1 MITIDFETRS
11 TCDLK
16 KAGGYKYSL
25 DSTTQALCMAFK
37 WPDDD
42 ESYLWHPAFPHLGI
56 EECEL
61 SGEDP
66 EIVKAALDAL
76 FADIE
81 AGAEVEAHNSFFERC
96 IWTNIMHKRFG
107 WPLVNPKQWRC
118 SASRAAMCAI
128 PRDLDGA
135 TRALGLAVDKQKS
148 ADGKKLMLKMCK
160 PRKPTK
166 LQKQE
171 LVMQYGPFE
180 EDWPIL
186 WHEDREMLQGLFDYC
201 KQDVIAEE
209 ALSNTLPP
217 LPPEELELWLIDQE
231 INWRGVYFDA
241 QMVNQAL
248 EIIAEQTQILNDEL
262 YRVSEGNLKAGT
274 QRQALLKYVNAN
286 STLDLPDTKGKT
298 IKRALKN
305 EEAMATV
312 PDNIKRVLELC
323 VDINRS
329 STAKYK
335 GMRDKLVPDQ
345 RVRDM
350 LMYHGAGTG
359 RWTGKGIQPHN
370 FPRGSLKPKASFAA
384 AEIIR
389 TGDRELLEIMWE
401 PKLSVMEVLSSA
413 LRGAIMA
420 EPGKELIVADY
431 SSIEAR
437 VLIWLVN
444 DTKGLDVFFSGKDI
458 YIDMACSIY
467 HKQYHEIDKEGEER
481 RMGKQAILGL
491 GYQMGWSKFQFTLF
505 DSYDTVIS
513 DELAQTVVDAYRI
526 RYAKVKA
533 FWSHIEKC
541 AIRAVK
547 NKGKVVRCGEKL
559 LFKFS
564 NGFLRCKLPSGRVLY
579 YRDPKV
585 KKKTLPWGGTTDAL
599 TYMSVDGMT
608 KKWVRTDTY
617 GGKLTENVVQA
628 IARDFMGFA
637 IRGIHKHGKYDV
649 IASVHDE
656 LLAEAPEG
664 QGDYKEFEELMATL
678 PAWGKGCPVAAE
690 GWQGIRYRK

>member
-1 MITIDFETRS
+1 MRTIDFETRS
-11 TCDLK
+11 ACDLK

-25 DSTTQALCMAFK
+25 DKTTEVLCMAFK
-37 WPDDD
+37 WPAQAKAF
-42 ESYLWHPAFPHLGI
+42 LWHPAFPHLDI
-56 EECEL
+56 DECEL
-61 SGEDP
+61 SGDDP
-66 EIVKAALDAL
+66 STVKAALNQL
-76 FADIE
+76 FEEIE
-81 AGAEVEAHNSFFERC
+81 DGIEIEAHNSFFERC
-96 IWTNIMHKRFG
+96 IWTNIMHPKYN
-107 WPLVNPKQWRC
+107 WPMIKPRQWRC
-118 SASRAAMCAI
+118 SASRAAMCSI

-135 TRALGLAVDKQKS
+135 TKALGLPVDKQKS

-171 LVMQYGPFE
+171 LIKQYGPFE
-180 EDWPIL
+180 EDWPLL
-186 WHEDREMLQGLFDYC
+186 WHESREMLYGLFEYC
-201 KQDVIAEE
+201 KQDTISEE
-209 ALSNTLPP
+209 ALSNKLPP
-217 LPPEELELWLIDQE
+217 LPPNELELWFIDQE
-231 INWRGVYFDA
+231 INWRGVYFDE
-241 QMVNQAL
+241 QMVSKAL
-248 EIIAEQTQILNDEL
+248 EIIAEQTQILNAEL
-262 YRVSEGNLKAGT
+262 HKVSGGALKAGT
-274 QRQALLKYVNAN
+274 QRAALLKYVNTN
-286 STLDLPDTKGKT
+286 STLNLPDTKAKT
-298 IKRALKN
+298 IKRALANK
-305 EEAMATV
+305 EAMKTV
-312 PDNIKRVLELC
+312 TSEVKRVLELC
-323 VDINRS
+323 IDINRT

-335 GMRDKLVPDQ
+335 GMLARLVPDG

-370 FPRGSLKPKASFAA
+370 FPRGSLKGKDSATA
-384 AEIIR
+384 AEFIR
-389 TGDRELLEIMWE
+389 NGHREMIELLWG

-413 LRGAIMA
+413 LRAAIRA
-420 EPGKELIVADY
+420 EPGKDLVVADY

-444 DTKGLDVFFSGKDI
+444 DKKALDVFYQGKDI

-491 GYQMGWSKFQFTLF
+491 GYQMGWEKFQFTLF
-505 DSYDTVIS
+505 DSYDTIIS
-513 DELAQTVVDAYRI
+513 DSLSQTVVNAYRNK
-526 RYAKVKA
+526 YAKVKS
-533 FWSHIEKC
+533 FWSHINKC

-547 NKGKVVRCGEKL
+547 NKNKVVRCGDKL

-585 KKKTLPWGGTTDAL
+585 KKKTLPWGGVADTL
-599 TYMSVDGMT
+599 TYMSVDGKT
-608 KKWVRTDTY
+608 NKWVRTDTY

-637 IRGIHKHGKYDV
+637 IKGIHDHGKYDV

-656 LLAEAPEG
+656 LLAEAPG
-664 QGDYKEFEELMATL
+664 GTGDYREFEGLMATL
-678 PAWGKGCPVAAE
+678 PTWGKGCPVAAE